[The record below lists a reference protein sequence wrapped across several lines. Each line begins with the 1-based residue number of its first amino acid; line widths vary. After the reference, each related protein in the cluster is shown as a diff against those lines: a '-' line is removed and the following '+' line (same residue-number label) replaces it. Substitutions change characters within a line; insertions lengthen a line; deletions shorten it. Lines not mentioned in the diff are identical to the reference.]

1 MPLRVTPFGA
11 FDKPAFRGT
20 MAKKTKMA
28 SSTARKGG
36 NPPKHTQFRKGISG
50 NPRGRPK
57 GSKNLSTYLMEA
69 ARDQVTATVGG
80 RTRRISKLQATTM
93 QLATKAAGGDQA
105 AIGRFLDWID
115 EIETRAANVKP
126 SQYPISEPDIEV
138 IRAIYERMKQC
149 DPEKKHE
156 D

>member
-1 MPLRVTPFGA
+1 
-11 FDKPAFRGT
+11 
-20 MAKKTKMA
+20 MAKKRKMA
-28 SSTARKGG
+28 RGTAQKGG
-36 NPPKHTQFRKGISG
+36 NPPKHTQFRKGTSG

-80 RTRRISKLQATTM
+80 RTRTISKLQATTM

-105 AIGRFLDWID
+105 ATSKLLDWID

-126 SQYPISEPDIEV
+126 SEFPIGEPDIEV
-138 IRAIYERMKQC
+138 IRAVYERMKQC
-149 DPEKKHE
+149 DPEKKCE
-156 D
+156 E

>member
-1 MPLRVTPFGA
+1 
-11 FDKPAFRGT
+11 
-20 MAKKTKMA
+20 MAKKRKMTT
-28 SSTARKGG
+28 STAPKGG
-36 NPPKHTQFRKGISG
+36 NPPKHTQFRKGTSG

-80 RTRRISKLQATTM
+80 RTRTISKLQATTM

-115 EIETRAANVKP
+115 EIETRAANLKP
-126 SQYPISEPDIEV
+126 SQFPIGEPDIEV
-138 IRAIYERMKQC
+138 IRTVYERMKQC
-149 DPEKKHE
+149 DPEKKDE
-156 D
+156 E

>member
-1 MPLRVTPFGA
+1 
-11 FDKPAFRGT
+11 
-20 MAKKTKMA
+20 MAEKRKMA
-28 SSTARKGG
+28 RGSAQKGG

-69 ARDQVTATVGG
+69 ARDQVTATIGG
-80 RTRRISKLQATTM
+80 RTRTISKLQATTL

-115 EIETRAANVKP
+115 DIETRAANVKP
-126 SQYPISEPDIEV
+126 SQFPIGEPDIEV
-138 IRAIYERMKQC
+138 IRAVYQRMKQC
-149 DPEKKHE
+149 E